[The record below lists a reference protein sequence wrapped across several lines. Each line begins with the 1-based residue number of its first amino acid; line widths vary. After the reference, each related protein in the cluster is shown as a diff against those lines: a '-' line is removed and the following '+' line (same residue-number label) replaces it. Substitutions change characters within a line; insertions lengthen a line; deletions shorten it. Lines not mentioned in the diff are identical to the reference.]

1 MENIPMLIENEEENI
16 VYNGMT
22 TQDII
27 YSMYVLNKTRFSKK
41 LSLDEFIYIT
51 KKIDEILGL
60 KCYMMYEHERLTY
73 NFLYINFY
81 HKGENGTI
89 NEHRELKKV
98 SLIVID
104 KCRTYFYNYVKKLK
118 KIDEFNNSFDE
129 NDKIRY

>member
-1 MENIPMLIENEEENI
+1 MQI
-16 VYNGMT
+16 
-22 TQDII
+22 
-27 YSMYVLNKTRFSKK
+27 LNKTKFNKK

-81 HKGENGTI
+81 HKGEGDI
-89 NEHRELKKV
+89 KDFRELKKV

-104 KCRTYFYNYVKKLK
+104 KCRTYFYYYVKKLN

-129 NDKIRY
+129 DDNIRY